1 MPLKDGRYTGP
12 LYRALNPVYAR
23 EPLSGRGAE
32 LYGGRFNAKGTPA
45 LYTSLD
51 PATALREANQV
62 GSLQPTILVSYK
74 ADLGP
79 IFDTRYQ
86 DGLDRYGATEA
97 MLADPAWRM
106 KMLDGQSVPT
116 QDFARALMADRF
128 AGILIKVLRRALCHR
143 TSTSCCG
150 LGLAIRVLWTSWMT
164 KSGCRECEV
173 IG

>member
-51 PATALREANQV
+51 PITALREANQV
-62 GSLQPTILVSYK
+62 GSLQPTILVSYT

-79 IFDTRYQ
+79 IFDSRDQ
-86 DGLDRYGATEA
+86 DGLERFGMTASI
-97 MLADPAWRM
+97 LADPAWRM

-116 QDFARALMADRF
+116 QDLARDLIADRF
-128 AGILIKVLRRALCHR
+128 AGLLIQSFAKGA
-143 TSTSCCG
+143 SSSDFN
-150 LGLAIRVLWTSWMT
+150 IVLWAWTG
-164 KSGCRECEV
+164 KSGSVHVVDDEERLYESEL
-173 IG
+173 

>member
-1 MPLKDGRYTGP
+1 MPLKDGRYSGP

-62 GSLQPTILVSYK
+62 GSLQPTILVSYN

-79 IFDTRYQ
+79 IFDTCDQ
-86 DGLDRYGATEA
+86 DRLARYGMTAS

-106 KMLDGQSVPT
+106 KMLDGQPVPT
-116 QDFARALMADRF
+116 QDFASDLKADRF
-128 AGILIKVLRRALCHR
+128 AGLLIQSFAKGASSLDLN
-143 TSTSCCG
+143 
-150 LGLAIRVLWTSWMT
+150 IVLWAWTGNNGSL
-164 KSGCRECEV
+164 EV
-173 IG
+173 VDDEERLSRM

>member
-1 MPLKDGRYTGP
+1 MPLKDGRYSGP

-32 LYGGRFNAKGTPA
+32 LYGGRFNVKGTPA

-62 GSLQPTILVSYK
+62 GSLQPTILMSYK

-79 IFDTRYQ
+79 IFDTRDQ
-86 DGLDRYGATEA
+86 DGLDRYNAIEA

-106 KMLDGQSVPT
+106 KMLDGQPVPT
-116 QDFARALMADRF
+116 QDFASALIADRF
-128 AGILIKVLRRALCHR
+128 AGLLIQSFAKGASPLDLN
-143 TSTSCCG
+143 
-150 LGLAIRVLWTSWMT
+150 IVLWAWTDNTGSL
-164 KSGCRECEV
+164 EV
-173 IG
+173 MDDEERLSRM

>member
-51 PATALREANQV
+51 PAAALREANQV

-79 IFDTRYQ
+79 IFDTR
-86 DGLDRYGATEA
+86 DPGALDRYGATA
-97 MLADPAWRM
+97 SMLADPAWRM
-106 KMLDGQSVPT
+106 NMLEGQPVPT
-116 QDFARALMADRF
+116 QDLARVLIADRF
-128 AGILIKVLRRALCHR
+128 AGLLIRSFAKGASPSDFNIL
-143 TSTSCCG
+143 
-150 LGLAIRVLWTSWMT
+150 LWAW
-164 KSGCRECEV
+164 SGNKGSLEV
-173 IG
+173 VDDEERLSRM

>member
-1 MPLKDGRYTGP
+1 MLLKDGRYSGP
-12 LYRALNPVYAR
+12 FYRALNPVYAR

-74 ADLGP
+74 ADLGS
-79 IFDTRYQ
+79 ILDTRDQ
-86 DGLDRYGATEA
+86 GGLERYGMTAS

-106 KMLDGQSVPT
+106 KMLDGQPVPT
-116 QDFARALMADRF
+116 QDLASALIADGF
-128 AGILIKVLRRALCHR
+128 AGLLIQ
-143 TSTSCCG
+143 S
-150 LGLAIRVLWTSWMT
+150 LAKGASSSDFNIVLWVWTDNI
-164 KSGCRECEV
+164 GFLEV
-173 IG
+173 VDDEEQLSRM

>member
-1 MPLKDGRYTGP
+1 MPLNDGRYTGP

-62 GSLQPTILVSYK
+62 GSLQPTILVSYN

-79 IFDTRYQ
+79 IFDTRDQ
-86 DGLDRYGATEA
+86 DGLERYGMTAS
-97 MLADPAWRM
+97 MLADAAWRM

-116 QDFARALMADRF
+116 QEFASTLIADRF
-128 AGILIKVLRRALCHR
+128 AGLLIQSFAKGA
-143 TSTSCCG
+143 SSS
-150 LGLAIRVLWTSWMT
+150 IFNIVLWVWTDNNGSL
-164 KSGCRECEV
+164 EV
-173 IG
+173 VDDEERLSRM

>member
-23 EPLSGRGAE
+23 APLSGRGAE

-45 LYTSLD
+45 LYTSLN

-79 IFDTRYQ
+79 IFDTRHQ
-86 DGLDRYGATEA
+86 DGLDRYGATEVI
-97 MLADPAWRM
+97 LADPAWRM
-106 KMLDGQSVPT
+106 KMLDGQLVPT
-116 QDFARALMADRF
+116 QELARALIADRF
-128 AGILIKVLRRALCHR
+128 AGLLIKSFAKGASSSDFNV
-143 TSTSCCG
+143 
-150 LGLAIRVLWTSWMT
+150 VLWAWTGKAGSLGVVDDKERLSRM
-164 KSGCRECEV
+164 
-173 IG
+173 

>member
-12 LYRALNPVYAR
+12 LFRALNPVYAR
-23 EPLSGRGAE
+23 APLSGRGAE
-32 LYGGRFNAKGTPA
+32 LHGGRFNAKGTSA

-79 IFDTRYQ
+79 IFDTRDQ
-86 DGLDRYGATEA
+86 DGLERYGTTAV

-106 KMLDGQSVPT
+106 KMLDGHQFRAEAGF
-116 QDFARALMADRF
+116 DFIQHLYQFAQAALRLVRTDAGSPLQRVFAQADGQCNLF
-128 AGILIKVLRRALCHR
+128 C
-143 TSTSCCG
+143 
-150 LGLAIRVLWTSWMT
+150 
-164 KSGCRECEV
+164 
-173 IG
+173 

>member
-1 MPLKDGRYTGP
+1 YTGP

-32 LYGGRFNAKGTPA
+32 LYGGRFNSKGTPA

-62 GSLQPTILVSYK
+62 GSLQPTILMSYK

-79 IFDTRYQ
+79 IFDTRDQ
-86 DGLDRYGATEA
+86 DGLKRYGMTAS

-106 KMLDGQSVPT
+106 KMLDGQSVTT
-116 QDFARALMADRF
+116 QDLARALIADQF
-128 AGILIKVLRRALCHR
+128 AGLLIQSFAKGASSSDVN
-143 TSTSCCG
+143 
-150 LGLAIRVLWTSWMT
+150 IVLWAW
-164 KSGCRECEV
+164 SGNKGSLEV
-173 IG
+173 VDDEERLSRM

>member
-23 EPLSGRGAE
+23 APLSGRGAE
-32 LYGGRFNAKGTPA
+32 LYGGRFNARGTPA

-51 PATALREANQV
+51 PTTALREANQV
-62 GSLQPTILVSYK
+62 GSLQPTILVSYT

-79 IFDTRYQ
+79 IFDTRDQ

-106 KMLDGQSVPT
+106 KMLDGQPVPT
-116 QDFARALMADRF
+116 QDLTRALNADGF
-128 AGILIKVLRRALCHR
+128 AGLLIKSFAKGA
-143 TSTSCCG
+143 SSSDFN
-150 LGLAIRVLWTSWMT
+150 IVLWAWTDNNGSL
-164 KSGCRECEV
+164 EV
-173 IG
+173 VDDEERLSRM